1 MEKCYETIEANGDNK
16 SRRKQGK
23 MRREKKNE
31 TGRREKMKN
40 EISPSVKREN
50 EFSPFWSGRGPISR
64 FQLFP
69 GRVSLILFEPIE
81 RLSGPRAAISNHLSP
96 RNNLKRFVVGNLI

>member
-31 TGRREKMKN
+31 IGRREKMKN

-50 EFSPFWSGRGPISR
+50 EFSPRSGQSLVSNYSPVVSR
-64 FQLFP
+64 
-69 GRVSLILFEPIE
+69 
-81 RLSGPRAAISNHLSP
+81 
-96 RNNLKRFVVGNLI
+96 